1 MINIYIYTCA
11 YIYWRYQ
18 IRILFTNGCYL
29 PIAYIFFLII
39 KMSTRME
46 YIISSWEI
54 ESFID
59 NLQISD
65 LENIG
70 TKGLIFFFKH

>member
-1 MINIYIYTCA
+1 
-11 YIYWRYQ
+11 
-18 IRILFTNGCYL
+18 
-29 PIAYIFFLII
+29 
-39 KMSTRME
+39 MSTRME

-70 TKGLIFFFKH
+70 TKGLIFFFFKTFL

>member
-1 MINIYIYTCA
+1 
-11 YIYWRYQ
+11 
-18 IRILFTNGCYL
+18 
-29 PIAYIFFLII
+29 
-39 KMSTRME
+39 MSTRME

-70 TKGLIFFFKH
+70 TKGLIFFFKTLFE